1 MHIRK
6 TACMK
11 ILSLVLLFITV
22 SITSLTAQSGYH
34 LTGQVVG
41 EEKQLSLA
49 TVALLDKNNKQV
61 VTASADSNGY
71 FQLSYNIPGHYSLL
85 VSHTGYKAYNSNVF
99 PLSDKDFGK
108 IKLVVAGKELEQVVV
123 QAKPNLVELS
133 GNNIV
138 YNVSKSIDAQG
149 ISALEALKKAPG
161 VSVNSDNSIMLNGR
175 AGALITIDGKQT
187 YLSGKEIADLL
198 KTMPASEIKSIEIIN
213 SPTAKYDAAGT
224 AGIINI
230 KTLKS
235 QIKGFN
241 ATVTT
246 GLAYGVS
253 FKQNLD
259 LAFNYRKNKYNIYGA
274 YNHFLGNYNYVYG
287 FNRFQNNKGYV
298 SATDDTDKRKK
309 AGARIG
315 VDYNI
320 DKKNTI
326 GILLNSNFV
335 FGGGITYTRTDISDP
350 DSGIVQRLTADN
362 DYYFQQTD
370 RYNANVN
377 YKYEDASG
385 RAINFDADYGHFKKD
400 NSNLQSNIYTDK
412 GDRILSQ
419 NLYRSLNGIRIDL
432 KALKFDYT
440 TPLAHGTFETG
451 AKYSRIGSDNNA
463 NFYHVLGNKD
473 SLDDRRSSTFRFNEQ
488 ISSGYVNYKKEI
500 GKWVVQA
507 GVRVENTSAT
517 GILRFRANGK
527 DSVQTIDR
535 NYTNLFP
542 SFSVSVKPR
551 ENHSFSLSYSRRIDR
566 PAYQELNPFVYLLDE
581 LSYWQGNPF
590 LQPQLSHRLSLQYV
604 FKNATIISFNYAYTS
619 QFSYRITDTL
629 DVTKIVMIP
638 RNLGVQKS
646 VSFSATQN
654 ITPAKWWDIT
664 CNGTMFH
671 IYNKVSFDSYRNLQ
685 LKQLAARINLQQRF
699 KLPNAFIAEVSGY
712 LNTKRLTGANEVS
725 RGTSQVDIGL
735 QRSFLKNKAIVRL
748 AVNDIYKGTKARSVQ
763 SFDGFN
769 MESYSYW
776 ETRQIRINF
785 TYKFSDNSNVKGP
798 RTRSSALENEN
809 GRIK

>member
-1 MHIRK
+1 MRI
-6 TACMK
+6 A
-11 ILSLVLLFITV
+11 SLVFVFIIMSATR
-22 SITSLTAQSGYH
+22 LNAQSGYQ

-41 EEKQLSLA
+41 NEEKQLPLA

-61 VTASADSNGY
+61 IVAFSDSNGY
-71 FQLSYNIPGHYSLL
+71 FQFSYNIPGTYSLL
-85 VSHTGYKAYNSNVF
+85 VSHAGYKVYNSEVF
-99 PLSDKDFGK
+99 SLTSKNFGK
-108 IKLVVAGKELEQVVV
+108 IKLVVTGKELEQVVV
-123 QAKPNLVELS
+123 QAKPNLIELS

-161 VSVNSDNSIMLNGR
+161 ISVNNDNNIMLNGR
-175 AGALITIDGKQT
+175 GGALITIDGKQT

-235 QIKGFN
+235 QVKGFN

-253 FKQNLD
+253 VKQNLD
-259 LAFNYRKNKYNIYGA
+259 LAFNYRKNKFNIYGA
-274 YNHFLGNYNYVYG
+274 YNHFFGNYNYIYG
-287 FNRFQNNKGYV
+287 SNRLQNNKRYA

-309 AGARIG
+309 MGGRLG
-315 VDYNI
+315 LDYNI

-326 GILLNSNFV
+326 GVLLNTNIV
-335 FGGGITYTRTDISDP
+335 FGGGITDTRTNISDP
-350 DSGIVQRLTADN
+350 DSGIVQRLTAVN
-362 DYYFQQTD
+362 DYYFQQTN
-370 RYNANVN
+370 RYNGNVN
-377 YKYEDASG
+377 YKFEDAVG
-385 RAINFDADYGHFKKD
+385 RIFNFDADYGYFKKD

-412 GDRILSQ
+412 GDQILNQ
-419 NLYRSLNGIRIDL
+419 NMYRSLNGISINL
-432 KALKFDYT
+432 KAFKFDYT
-440 TPLAHGTFETG
+440 TPLAQGILETG
-451 AKYSRIGSDNNA
+451 AKYSGIRSNNNA
-463 NFYHVLGNKD
+463 GFYHVLGGKD
-473 SLDDRRSSTFRFNEQ
+473 SLDDRRSNTFRFNEQ
-488 ISSGYVNYKKEI
+488 ISSGYVNYKKEM
-500 GKWVVQA
+500 GKWVVQG
-507 GVRVENTSAT
+507 GVRVENTSANGT
-517 GILRFRANGK
+517 LRFTTNGK

-535 NYTNLFP
+535 NYINLFP
-542 SFSVSVKPR
+542 SFSVSVRPR
-551 ENHSFSLSYSRRIDR
+551 QNHSFSLSYSRRIDR
-566 PAYQELNPFVYLLDE
+566 PAYQDLNPFVYLLDE
-581 LSYWQGNPF
+581 LSFWQGNPF
-590 LQPQLSHRLSLQYV
+590 LQPQLSHRASLQYV
-604 FKNATIISFNYAYTS
+604 FKSATIISLNYAYTNQYS
-619 QFSYRITDTL
+619 SRITDTL

-646 VSFSATQN
+646 ISLSATQN
-654 ITPAKWWDIT
+654 LTPAKWWNIT
-664 CNGTMFH
+664 FNGTMFH
-671 IYNKVSFDSYRNLQ
+671 IYNKVSFDSYRNLD

-699 KLPNAFIAEVSGY
+699 KLPYAFTAELSGY
-712 LNTKRLTGANEVS
+712 VNTKRLTGANEVY

-748 AVNDIYKGTKARSVQ
+748 AVNDIYKGTKAWSVQ
-763 SFDGFN
+763 RFEGFS

-798 RTRSSALENEN
+798 RSRTSALENEN

>member
-1 MHIRK
+1 MRV
-6 TACMK
+6 A
-11 ILSLVLLFITV
+11 SLVFIFIIMR
-22 SITSLTAQSGYH
+22 ITGLIAQPGYQ
-34 LTGQVVG
+34 LTGQVVD
-41 EEKQLSLA
+41 EAEKQLSLA
-49 TVALLDKNNKQV
+49 TVALLDKNSKQV
-61 VTASADSNGY
+61 VTASADSNGH
-71 FQLSYNIPGHYSLL
+71 FQLSYSIPGYYSLL
-85 VSHTGYKAYNSNVF
+85 VSHTGYRAYNSNVF
-99 PLSDKDFGK
+99 PLSNKAFGK
-108 IKLVVAGKELEQVVV
+108 IKLQVSGKELEQVVV
-123 QAKPNLVELS
+123 QAKPALIELS
-133 GNNIV
+133 GNSIV

-149 ISALEALKKAPG
+149 ISALEVLRKAPG
-161 VSVNSDNSIMLNGR
+161 IAVNSDNSITLNGR

-230 KTLKS
+230 KTLRS

-246 GLAYGVS
+246 GLAYGTS
-253 FKQNLD
+253 LKQNLD
-259 LAFNYRKNKYNIYGA
+259 FGFNYRKNKYNIYGA
-274 YNHFLGNYNYVYG
+274 YNHFIGNYNYVYG
-287 FNRFQNNKGYV
+287 SDRSQNNKRYA

-309 AGARIG
+309 MGGRIG
-315 VDYNI
+315 LDYNI
-320 DKKNTI
+320 DKRNTI
-326 GILLNSNFV
+326 GVLLNTNFV
-335 FGGGITYTRTDISDP
+335 FGGGITYTRTDISAP

-377 YKYEDASG
+377 YKYENASG
-385 RAINFDADYGHFKKD
+385 TMFNFDADYGYFKKD

-412 GDRILSQ
+412 GDYVLSQ
-419 NLYRSLNGIRIDL
+419 HMYRSLNGIRINL
-432 KALKFDYT
+432 KAFKFDYT

-451 AKYSRIGSDNNA
+451 AKYSGIRSDNNA
-463 NFYHVLGNKD
+463 NFYHVLGVKD
-473 SLDDRRSSTFRFNEQ
+473 SLDDRRSNSFRFNEQ
-488 ISSGYVNYKKEI
+488 ISSGYVNYKKEM
-500 GKWVVQA
+500 GKWTVQG

-517 GILRFRANGK
+517 GTLHFRSNGK
-527 DSVQTIDR
+527 DSLQTIDR

-551 ENHSFSLSYSRRIDR
+551 ENHSFSVSYSRRIDR

-581 LSYWQGNPF
+581 LSFWQGNPF
-590 LQPQLSHRLSLQYV
+590 LQPQLSHRASLQYV
-604 FKNATIISFNYAYTS
+604 FKSATVISFNYAYTDQYS
-619 QFSYRITDTL
+619 TRITDTL

-646 VSFSATQN
+646 FSLSATQN
-654 ITPAKWWDIT
+654 VSPVKWWDVT
-664 CNGTMFH
+664 FNGTMFH
-671 IYNKVSFDSYRNLQ
+671 IYNKVSFDSYRNLE

-699 KLPNAFIAEVSGY
+699 KLPYAFTAEVSGY
-712 LNTKRLTGANEVS
+712 VNTKRLTGANEVS
-725 RGTSQVDIGL
+725 WGTSQVDIGL

-748 AVNDIYKGTKARSVQ
+748 AVSDIYKGTRARSVQ

-785 TYKFSDNSNVKGP
+785 TYKFTDNSNVKGP
-798 RTRSSALENEN
+798 RSRSSALENEN
-809 GRIK
+809 TRIK